1 MGTLKEEDNLDQNV
15 PILGPNRRG
24 KVDPKIISVL
34 KEVLVQYL
42 NPITGMFS
50 FQVSVQCVR
59 VCLCVF
65 CVYSV
70 CSVVCQKGSH
80 HNERLAAF
88 AYISSLQNGLYLGQK

>member
-1 MGTLKEEDNLDQNV
+1 MKRKG
-15 PILGPNRRG
+15 
-24 KVDPKIISVL
+24 DPKIISVL